1 MITEKLGE
9 LLTNVAKTCGYD
21 DTFTVIL
28 SNRPELCDYQSDT
41 AFQLAKKYHKA
52 PMMIG
57 TEIVDALK
65 KIDNFINSTSVLRK
79 EIYYIIFYFI
89 PKLFACRTKPTFTS
103 NSVS

>member
-41 AFQLAKKYHKA
+41 AFQLA
-52 PMMIG
+52 
-57 TEIVDALK
+57 
-65 KIDNFINSTSVLRK
+65 
-79 EIYYIIFYFI
+79 
-89 PKLFACRTKPTFTS
+89 
-103 NSVS
+103 